1 MLADRVRAKR
11 HVAKFY
17 EILHAA
23 VIKLGAAEA
32 LPNVTLDRE
41 GASQLKIF
49 HPHLWV
55 SMDETCVSLS
65 PEVTHANGQAISGKQ
80 IFLSVTKCRS
90 PKTA

>member
-1 MLADRVRAKR
+1 MVSKKDLDVVRAR
-11 HVAKFY
+11 WTTAANAAKFY

-41 GASQLKIF
+41 SASQLRF
-49 HPHLWV
+49 FQPQLLV

-65 PEVTHANGQAISGKQ
+65 PEAT
-80 IFLSVTKCRS
+80 R
-90 PKTA
+90 